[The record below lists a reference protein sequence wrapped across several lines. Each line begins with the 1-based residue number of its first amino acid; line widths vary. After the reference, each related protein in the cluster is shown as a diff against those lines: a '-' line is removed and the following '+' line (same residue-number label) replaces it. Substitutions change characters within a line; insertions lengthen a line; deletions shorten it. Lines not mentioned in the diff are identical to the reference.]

1 MSRIYRIYWK
11 LFSRIV
17 KKEIFLNLVELLKM
31 FESVL
36 LLGPLGL
43 EHGLLHAWSIPELL
57 KVFVHHHLDLV
68 HVLLCILLHL
78 QLPSL
83 LTLVDLRHHLL
94 LLLVLKVFLG
104 VFLHFR
110 NIRKRHR
117 DNINKEVVDIVNV
130 VSLVLDAGGRLLLEE
145 QDLGRMKLFLVD
157 LLVKVF
163 VSLVLLSAHLFSKI
177 AFEVLLQN
185 QIDII
190 VVLDVHLHLVED
202 VPVAHCLVVHIC
214 DGGNGCLPLHKLRQ
228 VVVLNVT
235 KCAHQVF
242 GAAAAEVVQVGLDLK
257 QLTVKHHQAH

>member
-1 MSRIYRIYWK
+1 
-11 LFSRIV
+11 
-17 KKEIFLNLVELLKM
+17 M

-68 HVLLCILLHL
+68 HVLLRILLHL

-117 DNINKEVVDIVNV
+117 DNINKEVVDIVNDKV
-130 VSLVLDAGGRLLLEE
+130 ADHHYKESE
-145 QDLGRMKLFLVD
+145 DLSQFTSSVTGQYLSFLT
-157 LLVKVF
+157 
-163 VSLVLLSAHLFSKI
+163 
-177 AFEVLLQN
+177 
-185 QIDII
+185 ID
-190 VVLDVHLHLVED
+190 
-202 VPVAHCLVVHIC
+202 
-214 DGGNGCLPLHKLRQ
+214 GS
-228 VVVLNVT
+228 
-235 KCAHQVF
+235 
-242 GAAAAEVVQVGLDLK
+242 
-257 QLTVKHHQAH
+257 